1 MVERTAGWTSS
12 IEERPAGVA
21 RGGRATGSEG
31 RDEAGPTAILIGRV
45 AGAHGLRGQLRV
57 RCFGDEPEPL
67 LGVTRVTLEPRN
79 EQEEP
84 CIYEVTS
91 VAPGRRGELRLALA
105 GVLRREQAE
114 ALRGREVRVDRDQ
127 IATLPAGE
135 HYDFQLIGCRLEG
148 TDGALIG
155 TVRGILRTGAA
166 DVLVVEDAAGEER
179 LIPAAQA
186 LLEEVDVEGRRIVI
200 EIPPGL
206 LDAE

>member
-1 MVERTAGWTSS
+1 MGRTAGWTSS
-12 IEERPAGVA
+12 IEERPAGGA
-21 RGGRATGSEG
+21 RGGRARGSEG

-67 LGVTRVTLEPRN
+67 LEITRVTLEPRN

-84 CIYEVTS
+84 CTYEVTS
-91 VAPGRRGELRLALA
+91 IAPGRRGELRLALA
-105 GVLRREQAE
+105 GVRRREQAE

-135 HYDFQLIGCRLEG
+135 HYDFQLIGCRLES

-155 TVRGILRTGAA
+155 TVRGIWRTGAP

-186 LLEEVDVEGRRIVI
+186 LLAEVDVEGRRIVI